1 MYTKKKIM
9 TDAVMRKYYIAQIK
23 EEIPVRC
30 KLQTKEAE
38 NEYPEASKIIQLD
51 FYVNDCITG
60 ANTILKA
67 IDLAE

>member
-1 MYTKKKIM
+1 M
-9 TDAVMRKYYIAQIK
+9 TDAVMKKYYIAQMRG
-23 EEIPVRC
+23 EIHVRC

-60 ANTILKA
+60 ADTILEA